1 MGIDNLH
8 TLERHVFAGSGAF
21 NLSQLPDRDIDLGFT
36 EELGY
41 GAGQLSPSHVSVM
54 SQDPVISGG
63 TTEIARFLTNID
75 ALVGLAIPSTTVITS
90 VAFYFQS
97 AQLLGGIKAGST
109 HLSGTINK
117 GMVIPSEV
125 SVEQSGVATMTFD
138 LHALYD
144 GTNLPIVWA
153 DSQALASGT
162 PAVDE
167 QFTLGPTFINNVQVP
182 GLQGMTWSFG
192 IEVEKHSTDG
202 QVYPLTMRIIRVT
215 PMITLRT
222 NDVVTASDFALS
234 GTALDANT
242 FKSYLQKLDNMGDRV
257 AIATQE
263 HVEILGS
270 ASQGFI
276 TVENLGGANQES
288 HVSEIK
294 IRPIVGSAAVYTIDA
309 TAAIPAFS

>member
-1 MGIDNLH
+1 MGVDNLH

-21 NLSQLPDRDIDLGFT
+21 NLSQIPDREIDLGIT

-54 SQDPVISGG
+54 SQAPVISGG

-75 ALVGLAIPSTTVITS
+75 ALLGLAIPSTTVITS

-97 AQLLGGIKAGST
+97 AQLLGGIKAGSS
-109 HLSGTINK
+109 HLTGTLNK
-117 GMVIPSEV
+117 GMVIPTGV
-125 SVEQSGVATMTFD
+125 SVEQDGVATLNFD
-138 LHALYD
+138 MHALYD

-182 GLQGMTWSFG
+182 GLQGMTWDFG

-202 QVYPLTMRIIRVT
+202 QVYPLTMRIMRVT
-215 PMITLRT
+215 PMITLRSV
-222 NDVVTASDFALS
+222 DVVTASDFNLT

-242 FKSYLQKLDNMGDRV
+242 FKTYIQKMDDEGDRV
-257 AIATQE
+257 AIATTE
-263 HVEILGS
+263 HVEIAGT
-270 ASQGFI
+270 ASQGFV

-294 IRPIVGSAAVYTIDA
+294 IRPTVGSGAVYTIDA